1 MPGGCGRVKCSGL
14 HGHLSEGFPEAHFNL
29 SDVRILCPAEH
40 KTNIKLLL
48 IVCWCLVSWLANV
61 TVMFIKRDSKA
72 EHWGWQLN
80 RSDPV
85 RTKNKL
91 QTRIKGQTG
100 SNDGNENENA
110 GSRQTHK
117 HRLKSTGSDSL
128 LRHRCTQ
135 RKESSQVTKLC
146 SLFFNLM
153 TWLIARSC
161 ELIAECPAFLCPSNK
176 WQNALW
182 WF

>member
-85 RTKNKL
+85 RTKSKL
-91 QTRIKGQTG
+91 QTRMKEKNRQQWWEWEWECRIQTDTQTQTKIHREWFTTETQVHTEKGKQP
-100 SNDGNENENA
+100 GNKA
-110 GSRQTHK
+110 
-117 HRLKSTGSDSL
+117 
-128 LRHRCTQ
+128 
-135 RKESSQVTKLC
+135 
-146 SLFFNLM
+146 LFFNLM
-153 TWLIARSC
+153 TWLMAQSC
-161 ELIAECPAFLCPSNK
+161 ELIADCPAFLCPSNK

>member
-1 MPGGCGRVKCSGL
+1 MEGWSVQAARPSERRFSRGTLQSEWCKNTMSCGAQNK
-14 HGHLSEGFPEAHFNL
+14 
-29 SDVRILCPAEH
+29 H
-40 KTNIKLLL
+40 KT
-48 IVCWCLVSWLANV
+48 CWCLVSWLANV

-85 RTKNKL
+85 RTKSKL
-91 QTRIKGQTG
+91 QTRIKGKTG

-153 TWLIARSC
+153 TWLIAQSC